1 MLIARLLKK
10 EENKDLMYQIET
22 HLLILMDHQDPLGH
36 QDLQDYLL
44 FVGLKETLHLMIR
57 QLLRSLQLNPRE
69 FLEEKPTK

>member
-1 MLIARLLKK
+1 MLIAKLLKK

-44 FVGLKETLHLMIR
+44 FVDLKETLHLMIR